1 MTILLNG
8 DCTKQVTNELDDE
21 IFKYLS
27 IHLTQK
33 RLEHSY
39 NVANLAVLLAE
50 KNSVNVLKAGIAGL
64 LHDCA
69 KYMTDVELIRFF
81 KNRER
86 NFKYFKEI
94 SANAPDLLH
103 SFAGVVIAQEH
114 FKIKDES
121 ILKAIKYHTLGRE
134 NMSVLERLI
143 FVSDSI
149 SYDRKWERAE
159 VLRELAKE
167 NLNEAFFEVLA
178 QKIYCVVNNRRWVCP
193 QSINTWN
200 WYVSNFKKHN

>member
-1 MTILLNG
+1 MNI
-8 DCTKQVTNELDDE
+8 DIDEE

-27 IHLTQK
+27 LHLNLK

-50 KNSVNVLKAGIAGL
+50 KNSVNTLKAWLAGL

-69 KYMTDVELIRFF
+69 KSMTDVELIKFF
-81 KNRER
+81 KNRKKS
-86 NFKYFKEI
+86 FKYFKEM
-94 SANAPDLLH
+94 SVNSPRLLH
-103 SFAGVVIAQEH
+103 SFAGEIIARER
-114 FKIKDES
+114 FKIKDKS
-121 ILKAIKYHTLGRE
+121 VLKAIKNHTLGRK

-149 SYDRKWERAE
+149 SHDRKWKHAE

-167 NLNEAFFEVLA
+167 DLNRAFFEVLV
-178 QKIYCVVNNRRWVCP
+178 QKIAYVVRNSGWLCP
-193 QSINTWN
+193 QTIDTWN
-200 WYVSNFKKHN
+200 WYVSNVK

>member
-1 MTILLNG
+1 MNI
-8 DCTKQVTNELDDE
+8 DIDAE

-27 IHLTQK
+27 LHLNLK

-39 NVANLAVLLAE
+39 SVANLAVLLAE
-50 KNSVNVLKAGIAGL
+50 RNSVNALKARLAGL

-69 KYMTDVELIRFF
+69 KSMTDVELIKFF
-81 KNRER
+81 KNRKK

-94 SANAPDLLH
+94 SVNSPHLLH
-103 SFAGVVIAQEH
+103 SFAGEIIARER

-121 ILKAIKYHTLGRE
+121 VLKAIKNHTLGRE

-149 SYDRKWERAE
+149 SHDRKWKRAE

-167 NLNEAFFEVLA
+167 DLNGAFFEVLVR
-178 QKIYCVVNNRRWVCP
+178 KIAYVVRSSGWLCP
-193 QSINTWN
+193 QTIDTWN
-200 WYVSNFKKHN
+200 WYVSNVKKSC